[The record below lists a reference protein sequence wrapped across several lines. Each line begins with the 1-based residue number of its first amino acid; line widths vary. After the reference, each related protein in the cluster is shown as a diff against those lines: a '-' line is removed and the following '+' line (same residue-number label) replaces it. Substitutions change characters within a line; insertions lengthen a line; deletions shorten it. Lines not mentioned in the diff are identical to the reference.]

1 MIAYDIICIVQEKH
15 LAPMP
20 IAFYTAAVSPPH
32 LYALA
37 VMQLYMNKSVEERE
51 LAPFDE
57 VMKKLSGWRALPK
70 ETVMMVQY
78 YSKLIAICSFPYG
91 MHAYH
96 KALCLHHCYS
106 YNADYFTMLPFVG
119 I

>member
-1 MIAYDIICIVQEKH
+1 LGAIIAYEIICKVQENH

-37 VMQLYMNKSVEERE
+37 VMQLYMNQSVEERK
-51 LAPFDE
+51 LAPYDE
-57 VMKKLSGWRALPK
+57 VMRKLAGWRALPK

-78 YSKLIAICSFPYG
+78 CILTHSDFLSP
-91 MHAYH
+91 
-96 KALCLHHCYS
+96 L
-106 YNADYFTMLPFVG
+106 
-119 I
+119 